1 MQIKELEELIQLI
14 ERSEI
19 EEFELERSGT
29 KIKIRK
35 SRSDE
40 DTRAVLVPAPLGPGT
55 PVPSTEIEA
64 SPDTSSPAMETP
76 PDLDKS
82 LHLFTSPIVG
92 TFYLSSKP
100 DAPPFIEIGQ
110 QIQEGTVLCI
120 IEAMKIFNQIESD
133 ITGEVVRILAE
144 NGQPVEYGE
153 ALFEIRLNP

>member
-40 DTRAVLVPAPLGPGT
+40 DKRPVLVSAPLGPGA
-55 PVPSTEIEA
+55 PVLPTEIEA
-64 SPDTSSPAMETP
+64 SLDTSPSAAESSPE
-76 PDLDKS
+76 LDES
-82 LHLFTSPIVG
+82 LHLFKSPIVG

-100 DAPPFIEIGQ
+100 DAPAFVEIGQ
-110 QIQEGTVLCI
+110 QVQEGTVLCI

-133 ITGEVVRILAE
+133 TTGEIVRVLAE

-153 ALFEIRLNP
+153 TLFEIRLNT